1 MTARVW
7 FAVFLCCAPWAVA
20 AETLPVTL
28 EEACSLA
35 YQTHPQLKAARL
47 QVEALDE
54 EYNKALSGFRPTI
67 KVYGDKGYVDET
79 VDKRFGDNDKGDQVD
94 ARDPYTV
101 GVMHEQPLYRGGKTM
116 AEMDLA
122 VAQIAVGRETLRHQT
137 QQVLLDTLKAYVG
150 VVTAQ
155 EILTFHRAY
164 QQILEDNVIITE
176 ARFQAGDVTMT
187 DVSLSK
193 SRVARAR
200 TDVNHA
206 QRTLAAK
213 RADFMAMVG
222 VLPGSLRDM
231 PKSPKTPETL
241 AAATDRALAKNPLL
255 QAAYRTIEAKDADV
269 DRISSGYRPELSVES
284 KIYRQED
291 PSFDDQR
298 REGAETKVVLKIPLY
313 DGGMVSA
320 WTRQAKKERQ
330 RASHQKDSVYRD
342 VVRDVTLAW
351 RDLETATLDLDST
364 QAEVTSALKAS
375 DGMKEEL
382 DMGFRSTLDFL
393 DAEQD
398 LLGAQRRFS
407 TTKGQKLVA
416 EYTLLAA
423 MGELDIRKL
432 SKKTKPYN
440 PKDHFEKIKGLS
452 YGWWQE

>member
-1 MTARVW
+1 
-7 FAVFLCCAPWAVA
+7 
-20 AETLPVTL
+20 
-28 EEACSLA
+28 
-35 YQTHPQLKAARL
+35 
-47 QVEALDE
+47 
-54 EYNKALSGFRPTI
+54 
-67 KVYGDKGYVDET
+67 
-79 VDKRFGDNDKGDQVD
+79 
-94 ARDPYTV
+94 
-101 GVMHEQPLYRGGKTM
+101 
-116 AEMDLA
+116 
-122 VAQIAVGRETLRHQT
+122 
-137 QQVLLDTLKAYVG
+137 
-150 VVTAQ
+150 
-155 EILTFHRAY
+155 
-164 QQILEDNVIITE
+164 
-176 ARFQAGDVTMT
+176 
-187 DVSLSK
+187 
-193 SRVARAR
+193 
-200 TDVNHA
+200 
-206 QRTLAAK
+206 
-213 RADFMAMVG
+213 
-222 VLPGSLRDM
+222 
-231 PKSPKTPETL
+231 
-241 AAATDRALAKNPLL
+241 
-255 QAAYRTIEAKDADV
+255 V

-440 PKDHFEKIKGLS
+440 PKDHFEKVKGLS

>member
-28 EEACSLA
+28 EEACTLA

-54 EYNKALSGFRPTI
+54 DYNKALSRFRPTV
-67 KVYGDKGYVDET
+67 KVFGDKGYVDEK
-79 VDKRFGDNDKGDQVD
+79 VDKRFGDDNKGDRVD
-94 ARDPYTV
+94 ARDPYTL
-101 GVMHEQPLYRGGKTM
+101 GVAHKQPLYRGGKTL

-122 VAQIAVGRETLRHQT
+122 LAQIAVGRENLRHQT
-137 QQVLLDTLKAYVG
+137 QQVLLDTIKAYVG

-155 EILTFHRAY
+155 EIVTFHREY
-164 QQILEDNVIITE
+164 QHILEENVTITE
-176 ARFQAGDVTMT
+176 ARFQADDVTMT
-187 DVSLSK
+187 DVALSK
-193 SRVARAR
+193 SRAARAR
-200 TDVNHA
+200 TA
-206 QRTLAAK
+206 LRQAERTLAAH

-222 VLPGSLRDM
+222 TLPGLLRDF
-231 PKSPKTPETL
+231 PKSPKTPKTL
-241 AAATDRALAKNPLL
+241 AAATERALGKNPLL

-284 KIYRQED
+284 QIYRQED

-298 REGAETKVVLKIPLY
+298 REGAETKVVLTIPLY

-320 WTRQAKKERQ
+320 WTRQAKKDRQ
-330 RASHQKDSVYRD
+330 RASYQKDSVYRD
-342 VVRDVTLAW
+342 VIRDVTLAW
-351 RDLETATLDLDST
+351 RDLETATLDLET
-364 QAEVTSALKAS
+364 TALEVTSALKAS
-375 DGMKEEL
+375 EGMQEEL

-398 LLGAQRRFS
+398 LLGAQRRF
-407 TTKGQKLVA
+407 TATKAQKLVA

-423 MGELDIRKL
+423 MGALDIRTI

-440 PKDHFEKIKGLS
+440 PKDHFERVKGLS